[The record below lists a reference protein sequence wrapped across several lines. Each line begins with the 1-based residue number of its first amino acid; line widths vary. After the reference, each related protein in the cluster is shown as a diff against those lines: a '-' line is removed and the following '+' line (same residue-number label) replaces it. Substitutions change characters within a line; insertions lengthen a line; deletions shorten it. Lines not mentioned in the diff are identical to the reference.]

1 MARQKTNPSRI
12 EAFEQ
17 LCRRQGMPL
26 TVQRRLIL
34 EALLRREDHPTVD
47 RIFEDVR
54 RKVPGVSRTT
64 VYRVLETLV
73 KVGVAR
79 KVSHPQATARFE
91 TKTERHH
98 HLVCFRCEKVVDLED
113 SSLNRVPLPDAR
125 LYGFDIEDYSIYFR
139 GICSGCARKSS
150 PVAARR
156 ARTAGGSK
164 QKTHQERRTT

>member
-1 MARQKTNPSRI
+1 MARQPTRPSRI
-12 EAFEQ
+12 DEFEQ
-17 LCRRQGMPL
+17 LCRSRGMPL
-26 TVQRRLIL
+26 TVQRRMIL

-54 RKVPGVSRTT
+54 KRVPGVSRTT

-98 HLVCFRCEKVVDLED
+98 HLVCLRCEKVVDLED
-113 SSLNRVPLPDAR
+113 SSLNRVPLPDVR
-125 LYGFDIEDYSIYFR
+125 LHGFDIEDYSIYFR
-139 GICSGCARKSS
+139 GLCSSCARKSFDDRS
-150 PVAARR
+150 AAGSRR
-156 ARTAGGSK
+156 GGPQTKTASGK
-164 QKTHQERRTT
+164 